1 MSEESNQEL
10 DWELLELKNL
20 LEYHGIKVKEWN
32 EKEGVVVLSVQEFI
46 QEFIKLLKVIK
57 KQDDEIVGLQLDW
70 LNINDW

>member
-1 MSEESNQEL
+1 MSEESNQGL

-20 LEYHGIKVKEWN
+20 LEYYRIKVKEWN

-46 QEFIKLLKVIK
+46 KLLKVIK
-57 KQDDEIVGLQLDW
+57 KQDDEIVRLQLDW

>member
-1 MSEESNQEL
+1 MSEESNQGL

-20 LEYHGIKVKEWN
+20 LEYHRIKVKEWD
-32 EKEGVVVLSVQEFI
+32 EKEGVVVLSV

-57 KQDDEIVGLQLDW
+57 KQDDEIVRLQLDW

>member
-46 QEFIKLLKVIK
+46 KLLKVIK

>member
-20 LEYHGIKVKEWN
+20 LEYYRIKVKEWN

-46 QEFIKLLKVIK
+46 KLLKVIK
-57 KQDDEIVGLQLDW
+57 KQDDEIVRLQLDW